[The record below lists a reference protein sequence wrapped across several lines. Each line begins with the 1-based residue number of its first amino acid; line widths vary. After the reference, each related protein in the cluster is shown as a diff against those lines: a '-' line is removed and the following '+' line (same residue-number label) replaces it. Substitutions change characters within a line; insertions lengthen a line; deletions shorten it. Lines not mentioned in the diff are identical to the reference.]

1 VSTEAFTAR
10 LLEALPALR
19 PRYEAAVAECR
30 EEGIEDAATD
40 IFLDEYVRDLVG
52 RFSDD
57 AGARDELEALA
68 AVLERE
74 YGTGDD
80 DVDSLL
86 QALLAL
92 LGPGGEGADPA
103 AALGPKLRAYVESR
117 RSWRP
122 RSADV
127 ELVRRLVEAVP
138 ALEPLAREEGYGDQG
153 VLVHPFLSEVAR
165 READSVE
172 TGRLDEPRTVL
183 DLLESEFG
191 SGDVDGPIAVGFVEM
206 LPYPGE
212 PGAGIVDLLG
222 PKLRAELV
230 RQRGGRA

>member
-1 VSTEAFTAR
+1 VSTEALTAR

-30 EEGIEDAATD
+30 AEGIEDAATD

-52 RFSDD
+52 RFADD
-57 AGARDELEALA
+57 PGARAELGALF

-74 YGTGDD
+74 YGGDA
-80 DVDSLL
+80 DVDNLVE
-86 QALLAL
+86 ALLAL
-92 LGPGGEGADPA
+92 LGPGGEGLDPA
-103 AALGPKLRAYVESR
+103 AVLGPRLRAYVESR

-122 RSADV
+122 RPADV
-127 ELVRRLVEAVP
+127 ELVRRLIEAVP
-138 ALEPLAREEGYGDQG
+138 ALEPLAREEGYGDEG
-153 VLVHPFLSEVAR
+153 ILVHPFLSEVAR
-165 READSVE
+165 REAESVR

-191 SGDVDGPIAVGFVEM
+191 TGDVDGPIAVGFVEM

-230 RQRGGRA
+230 RQRGG

>member
-1 VSTEAFTAR
+1 MSTRAFTAR

-30 EEGIEDAATD
+30 AEGIEDAATD
-40 IFLDEYVRDLVG
+40 VFLDQYVRDLAG
-52 RFSDD
+52 RFADD
-57 AGARDELEALA
+57 AGARAELEALA

-80 DVDSLL
+80 VDNLL
-86 QALLAL
+86 EALLAL
-92 LGPGGEGADPA
+92 LGPGDEGPDPA
-103 AALGPKLRAYVESR
+103 AALGPKLRAHVERR

-122 RSADV
+122 RPADV
-127 ELVRRLVEAVP
+127 ELVRRLIEAVP
-138 ALEPLAREEGYGDQG
+138 ALEPLAREEGYGHEG

-165 READSVE
+165 REAESVE
-172 TGRLDEPRTVL
+172 TGRFDEPRTVL
-183 DLLESEFG
+183 DLLEAEFG
-191 SGDVDGPIAVGFVEM
+191 TGGVDGSIAVGFVEM

-212 PGAGIVDLLG
+212 PGAGIADLLG

-230 RQRGGRA
+230 RQRG